1 MKMLRAT
8 ALVVL
13 ALVASP
19 GCSPRTPAAPP
30 PPPMVAP
37 RTIVDAPDRTDE
49 DRALD
54 AGRRPAELLAFL
66 DVRPGMRVAE
76 LAAAGGYTAELL
88 ARAVGP
94 TGHVWAQN
102 NKFILDRFAEKPL
115 SARMARP
122 VMANVTRVDRE
133 FDSPFPPEATDLDL
147 VVINLFYHDLYWF
160 DADRGAMNRAVW
172 KHLKPGGRY
181 VVIDHS
187 AKPGSGA
194 RDVQTLHRIEESTVR
209 KDVGLAGFKV
219 VGESNFLRVPGDT
232 MDWST
237 SPRTAGEK
245 RGTSD
250 RWALV
255 FGKVE

>member
-1 MKMLRAT
+1 MKMLRFVPVVM
-8 ALVVL
+8 LVL
-13 ALVASP
+13 AAP
-19 GCSPRTPAAPP
+19 GCASKPAAPAP
-30 PPPMVAP
+30 AVVATSP
-37 RTIVDAPDRTDE
+37 RTIVDAPDRTAE

-54 AGRRPAELLAFL
+54 AGRHPAELLAFL
-66 DVRPGMRVAE
+66 DVKPGMRVAE

-102 NKFILDRFAEKPL
+102 NKFILERFAEKPL
-115 SARMARP
+115 SERMARP
-122 VMANVTRVDRE
+122 VMANVTRVDRDFE
-133 FDSPFPPEATDLDL
+133 SPLPDDANDLDL

-160 DADRGAMNRAVW
+160 GAKRGEMNRAIW
-172 KHLKPGGRY
+172 RHLKPGGRY

-194 RDVQTLHRIEESTVR
+194 KDVQTLHRLEESTAR
-209 KDVGLAGFKV
+209 NDIEQAGFKV
-219 VGESNFLRVPGDT
+219 VAESNFLRVPSDT

-255 FGKVE
+255 FGKGK